1 MKLLFKQ
8 TIQKDDIKISLDT
21 LILRS
26 ETKTEEELLVK
37 LGQMKPKILG
47 GAALSKDNYRIGGD
61 GSTGK
66 VVHCGTQ
73 AQLQILFV
81 EDGTN
86 GG

>member
-1 MKLLFKQ
+1 MKLLFKEI
-8 TIQKDDIKISLDT
+8 IQKDDIKISLDT

-26 ETKTEEELLVK
+26 ETKTEEELLMK
-37 LGQMKPKILG
+37 LGQMEPQILG
-47 GAALSKDNYRIGGD
+47 GAAFSKDSYRIGGD

-81 EDGTN
+81 KEAED
-86 GG
+86 